1 MTTCTSCGAENAAAA
16 RFCVRCGAP
25 LMLAPP
31 PESWRYSGDLEQPR
45 AEQGA
50 APPPS
55 FQSPPPAEYQP
66 PAVLQQGQPAYSP
79 PAFGT
84 TFQPQGASGPAGRG
98 QLAQATFVLGIVTA
112 GVMALGL
119 IPCLGWLNYFTLL
132 LGKVTIILAVVA
144 IVTEKD
150 EKLRNKAIIGL
161 VMAAAAWVIGLVRLI
176 IGGGCV

>member
-25 LMLAPP
+25 LMSAPP

-45 AEQGA
+45 AEPSPP
-50 APPPS
+50 PPPS
-55 FQSPPPAEYQP
+55 FQAPPAEYQP
-66 PAVLQQGQPAYSP
+66 PAVYQPAQPAYNP
-79 PAFGT
+79 PAGAA
-84 TFQPQGASGPAGRG
+84 FQPQGAPAPSASG
-98 QLAQATFVLGIVTA
+98 QLAQATFVLGIVVA
-112 GVMALGL
+112 SVMALGL

-132 LGKVTIILAVVA
+132 LGKVTVILAVVA

-150 EKLRNKAIIGL
+150 PNLRNKAVIGL
-161 VMAAAAWVIGLVRLI
+161 CMAAAAWVIGLVRLV

>member
-25 LMLAPP
+25 LMSAPP

-45 AEQGA
+45 AEPTA
-50 APPPS
+50 PPPPS
-55 FQSPPPAEYQP
+55 FQAPPPAQYEP
-66 PAVLQQGQPAYSP
+66 PAVYQPSQPSYAP
-79 PAFGT
+79 PAFGS
-84 TFQPQGASGPAGRG
+84 TFQPQGAPGPAGSG

-112 GVMALGL
+112 SVMALGL
-119 IPCLGWLNYFTLL
+119 IPCLGWMNYFTLL
-132 LGKVTIILAVVA
+132 IGKVTILLAVVA

-150 EKLRNKAIIGL
+150 PNLRNKAVIGL
-161 VMAAAAWVIGLVRLI
+161 CVAAGAWVIGLVRLV